1 MPPKGCTSESIL
13 RPGISARQ
21 VELLLNGFVVGTS
34 RRNLKRKQQETI
46 EAPTLYGLPLQSV
59 ALPGHEGET
68 VPVHWEGMAHPA
80 ALLNHLAQNT
90 SLGNML
96 SARMEIQR
104 PTLQRPWRLI
114 YFADECTAGNLLR
127 RDPTKKGWC
136 IYISWIEMGPELL
149 SKDIAWL
156 PIGVLNV
163 NTVKK
168 ISGGF
173 NTVFRYQMEYFFGRH
188 CDLRDGI
195 TIHTREGKV
204 LMLFS
209 TLGFVLADELG
220 TKEIWGL
227 KGASSWRCCALC
239 QNVVNAR
246 YFEGKDLGSLVLHT
260 ERDLNKIKLHSNESI
275 FAAVDRIAEAP
286 SNKKRAELEKMHGI
300 NHNTHGVLQCVELRS
315 VVKPASCITYDF
327 MHCFLTNG
335 AADYEMQL
343 YWKACVSRGLLTL
356 DAMQK
361 WMVRFT
367 WPKHRQKPYP
377 MWADYH
383 AHVGSD
389 GHEYYGGGASHLL
402 SFYPVFR
409 DLIQRVMPQDEMV
422 AETKSL
428 LALFRVLDGWD
439 VCVQSRSP
447 PPQWQERIMRW
458 QHLYEA
464 AWPDA
469 SWKPKHH
476 FCIHV
481 SRFFDQF
488 GVVPNTFA
496 CERRHRIF
504 KRVADHCSLQ
514 LDKFDRSLMLTL
526 IADQANSLREHE
538 ELGEDP
544 LQNAKEATIH
554 YSRAIGAPVTRVALT
569 AMHGGVSTSSGDMVW
584 LRSAA
589 GLFVVGELLLHM
601 EMDQT
606 VGVRYMSAIRPYTPL
621 ADGIDVWVRGE
632 HIENI
637 ASSSI
642 LSASIW
648 AESPGGR
655 RVLRPPCLQYFTADR
670 PVPA

>member
-1 MPPKGCTSESIL
+1 MPPKGWEAKLGPRS
-13 RPGISARQ
+13 SARA
-21 VELLLNGFVVGTS
+21 VEELLKDFVVGAS
-34 RRNLKRKQQETI
+34 RRNLKRKQLETI
-46 EAPTLYGLPLQSV
+46 DAPTLYGLPLQSV

-68 VPVHWEGMAHPA
+68 MHWNGIAHPA
-80 ALLNHLAQNT
+80 ALINHLAQNT
-90 SLGNML
+90 PLGNML
-96 SARMEIQR
+96 SARMETQR

-127 RDPTKKGWC
+127 RDPTKKGWL
-136 IYISWIEMGPELL
+136 IYITWIEMGPSLL
-149 SKDIAWL
+149 SQDVAWL

-163 NTVKK
+163 DTLKK
-168 ISGGF
+168 VSGGV
-173 NTVFRYQMEYFFGRH
+173 NTVFRHQMEYFFGSH

-239 QNVVNAR
+239 QNVVNTR
-246 YFEGKDLGSLVLHT
+246 YFEERDLGSFVLHT
-260 ERDLNKIKLHSNESI
+260 ERDLNKIKLHSDESI

-286 SNKKRAELEKMHGI
+286 SNKKRAELEKIHGI

-367 WPKHRQKPYP
+367 WPKRRKKPSA
-377 MWADYH
+377 MWSDYH

-389 GHEYYGGGASHLL
+389 AHEYYGGGASNLL
-402 SFYPVFR
+402 SFYPAFR
-409 DLIQRVMPQDEMV
+409 DLIQRVMPPDEMV

-439 VCVQSRSP
+439 VCLQSHSA
-447 PPQWQERIMRW
+447 PPQWLEHIMRW
-458 QHLYEA
+458 QHLYAA

-469 SWKPKHH
+469 AWKPKHH

-481 SRFFDQF
+481 PRFFDQF
-488 GVVPNTFA
+488 GVLPNTFA

-504 KRVADHCSLQ
+504 KKCADHSSLQ
-514 LDKFDRSLMLTL
+514 LDKFDRSLMVSL
-526 IADQANSLREHE
+526 IADYANSLHEHT
-538 ELGEDP
+538 EDP
-544 LQNAKEATIH
+544 LQNAQEATIH
-554 YSRAIGAPVTRVALT
+554 YRQAIGALVTRVALT

-584 LRSAA
+584 LRNAS
-589 GLFVVGELLLHM
+589 GHFVVGELLLHM
-601 EMDQT
+601 EMDQKA
-606 VGVRYMSAIRPYTPL
+606 GVRYMSTIRPYTQL
-621 ADGIDVWVRGE
+621 ADRIDVWVRGE
-632 HIENI
+632 HVENI

-642 LSASIW
+642 ISASIW
-648 AESPGGR
+648 AESAGGR
-655 RVLRPPCLQYFTADR
+655 RVLRPPCLLYFTADR
-670 PVPA
+670 PIPAV